1 MRILGFI
8 WGFFAI
14 SGFLFGLI
22 PCLGAW
28 NWVNIPFSVIGLVI
42 SIVGYIDRG
51 DRNKGLAAVGIVLC
65 TIAIVIGF
73 CRLILGFGI
82 L

>member
-1 MRILGFI
+1 MRILAFI

-28 NWVNIPFSVIGLVI
+28 NWINIPFSVIGLVI
-42 SIVGYIDRG
+42 GILGYVDSTSK
-51 DRNKGLAAVGIVLC
+51 NKRLAAVGIVLC
-65 TIAIVIGF
+65 TIAIVLGF
-73 CRLILGFGI
+73 FRLVLGFGV

>member
-1 MRILGFI
+1 MRVLAFI

-22 PCLGAW
+22 PFLGAW
-28 NWVNIPFSVIGLVI
+28 NWVNIPFSIVGLVI
-42 SIVGYIDRG
+42 GIIGYVDHTGRHK
-51 DRNKGLAAVGIVLC
+51 NLAAVGIVLC
-65 TIAIVIGF
+65 TIAIVLGF
-73 CRLILGFGI
+73 FRLILGFGV